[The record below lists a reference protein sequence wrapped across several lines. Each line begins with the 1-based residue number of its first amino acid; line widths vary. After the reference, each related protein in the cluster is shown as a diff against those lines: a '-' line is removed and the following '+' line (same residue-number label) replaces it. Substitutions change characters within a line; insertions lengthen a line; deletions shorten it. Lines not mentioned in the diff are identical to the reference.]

1 MKNKKLKV
9 NKKRGAINRDAQSNR
24 MAALNAEARAKGWDG
39 LSQYLTA
46 VLRGDVDIA
55 AKVKA

>member
-1 MKNKKLKV
+1 MKNKKIKV
-9 NKKRGAINRDAQSNR
+9 NKKRVAINRDAQSNR
-24 MAALNAEARAKGWDG
+24 MARLNAEAQAKGWDG

-46 VLRGDVDIA
+46 VLRGEVAIA